1 MRTPPIFLSFELS
14 EMNSTHSNSHLIACQ
29 FCTRPAAMLR
39 AMMPHQLAT
48 ALAAS
53 SLLTLCVWPGLQ
65 SVGAQTLP
73 SGLNVV
79 QGSARTT
86 TTGNTLT
93 ITNSPGALLNW
104 NSFSIGAQNTVRFDQ
119 VNASSQVLNRV
130 VGNDPSSILGR
141 LSSNGKVWLLNQNGI
156 LFGQSARVDVAGLV
170 ASTLNLAD
178 NDWSAGRYVFS
189 GYGSNATGSIEIV
202 NQGEIRTGLGG
213 RVMLIGTSV
222 RNEGLIE
229 ALGGQ
234 ILLAAGQSVELVDTG
249 APNVG
254 VKVSAPQGSALN
266 LGTLVASGG
275 RIDIHAAIVNQQGII
290 RANSLE
296 VANGAG
302 GEIVLSAS
310 QSVTLG
316 SNSLTLADGTSGG
329 KVTIN
334 AGSGSNM
341 ISGQVSATGSTGQGG
356 QVQLLGRQVGL
367 TGSAGIDVSGA
378 SGGGRVLVGGGQQGL
393 DANVTNADA
402 VYFSP
407 DARIAADATA
417 NGDGGKI
424 ILWSNQSTRAY
435 GSLSARGGL
444 EMGNGGFIETS
455 SGYSL
460 DARPLKINTQAS
472 HGTAGQWLIDPYD
485 LTISDYFQG
494 STSAPLR
501 TSNIQPGSYFTA
513 SGDSAQLLSSDINA
527 ALQAGTQVTLSTGVR
542 AGSQQGNVTFSNAHI
557 QQASSGPMGQLN
569 VVASGNIVVDGSTLG
584 SGAGASLSISLKAGL
599 SGEGTVSIV
608 NNSAV
613 QTKGGNLDIYGTTG
627 KALAAVNVDSLTLN
641 ADSLN
646 IQGVQHSSIGTTTG
660 VLISNSNLQAD
671 NISVVG
677 SAVPSSSPSTGVL
690 LTRSYITGT
699 ESILVSGTGG
709 GTGVKLDGGTAL
721 TLAPLGF
728 NPNASLTITGA
739 NTAASSGYGVYI
751 NATSDAPAV
760 NSYSGATVSITGE
773 TAGPVVGGSSGNTVG
788 IYGIGS
794 NYVAAQIVSS
804 GALNLRSG
812 HDIQLH
818 DFGLQTD
825 SSMSLAAP
833 NIAVYNPALSSFQT
847 STGNFTVSADTLYFG
862 AGTRFQSNATG
873 DWAMRL
879 MGFSNSGILTVQNN
893 AGNVALSAPNGRWL
907 LYQLTP
913 FDKASYGVSDLG
925 YGFKQ
930 YHSSLGAPVLHSGN
944 GLVYI
949 VPMDAALVA
958 DVIVRD
964 YNGSAQ
970 VSASNFRIETITGDT
985 ATGITLGASPAYA
998 DANAGVNKPVRVGEF
1013 SVASFQ
1019 DAKDKPVYGYNLLN
1033 NVTGTVLPKPLQ
1045 WSVQAKNKVY
1055 DGTVVASGALLQP
1068 PVGLVGTETLGI
1080 NIFGAFSDQNV
1091 GVQKPVFFQFQLVDG
1106 TGGGSASN
1114 YSAPPGNQLT
1124 YASITA
1130 APLQYLAYSASKA
1143 FGRAKPYLDGA
1154 VTGFVGPDT
1163 QQSSTSGVA
1172 TFTSTAGAQSLPGQ
1186 YAVQGSGLSARNY
1199 SFGQAASNLTALTI
1213 TDATPGLSQ
1222 GSNVALTQVLTL
1234 PTVTINIASSGM
1246 VDFLQTPA
1254 SSKQS
1259 ADSMPSFSGVSL
1271 EDMSFN
1277 EVVAMLAARNTYK
1290 KALFANAIGQLEQD
1304 ASLADL
1310 PTCQSR
1316 VDAELGKCLL
1326 TGELKQQIQAS
1337 KQPQIQV
1344 AQQPSQPQILLSAAP
1359 SRVPSP
1365 LLTVA
1370 PSSQLQLQNINL
1382 AQKRTVMSA
1391 ALPQIERKVAVVI
1404 GVDRYEDKLIPSLGN
1419 AVSDARSV
1427 GSLLESELG
1436 YETVVIADASKQAVI
1451 SAMNKLAIEL
1461 NFKDS
1466 VVVYYAGHGE
1476 LIDATGQ
1483 GYWLLADSDSRQP
1496 KTWLSNAD
1504 INRMVAQIGASQV
1517 ALISDSC
1524 YSGSLVSDNYISTAS
1539 GSLDPAKLLTQK
1551 SVVVMSSGGNEP
1563 VFDQGRNGHSPFA
1576 YNLMDQ
1582 LKQVKKW
1589 QPGVNV
1595 FARVRFAVARELPQR
1610 PKYGWSSTA
1619 GHQGGGD
1626 YLFEQRRLNAVK

>member
-1 MRTPPIFLSFELS
+1 MQRV
-14 EMNSTHSNSHLIACQ
+14 
-29 FCTRPAAMLR
+29 
-39 AMMPHQLAT
+39 MMPHRLAT

-53 SLLTLCVWPGLQ
+53 SLLTLCAWPGLH
-65 SVGAQTLP
+65 SAGAQTLP

-86 TTGNTLT
+86 TAGNTLT

-141 LSSNGKVWLLNQNGI
+141 LSSNGKVWLLNQNGV
-156 LFGQSARVDVAGLV
+156 LFGQGARVDVAGLV

-189 GYGSNATGSIEIV
+189 GYGSSATSNIQII

-222 RNEGLIE
+222 RNDGLIE
-229 ALGGQ
+229 APGGQ
-234 ILLAAGQSVELVDTG
+234 IVLAAGQSVELVDTG

-266 LGTLVASGG
+266 IGTLAAAGG

-296 VANGAG
+296 VAGGVG

-316 SNSLTLADGTSGG
+316 PDSLTLADGASGG
-329 KVTIN
+329 KITID

-367 TGSAGIDVSGA
+367 MGPAGVDVSGA
-378 SGGGRVLVGGGQQGL
+378 SGGGQVLVGGGQQGL
-393 DANVTNADA
+393 DASVTNADA
-402 VYFSP
+402 VYFGP

-424 ILWSNQSTRAY
+424 ILWSNESTRAY

-444 EMGNGGFIETS
+444 QVGNGGFIETS
-455 SGYSL
+455 SGYWL
-460 DARPLKINTQAS
+460 DARPLKIDTRAS

-485 LTISDYFQG
+485 LTISDYFQV
-494 STSAPLR
+494 TASAPSR
-501 TSNIQPGSYFTA
+501 TSNIQPESYFTA

-527 ALQAGTQVTLSTGVR
+527 ALQSGTQVTISTGVGS
-542 AGSQQGNVTFSNAHI
+542 GSQQGNVTFIDAHI

-569 VVASGNIVVDGSTLG
+569 VVASGNIVVDRSTLG
-584 SGAGASLSISLKAGL
+584 SGEGASLNISLKAGL

-608 NNSAV
+608 NNSTV
-613 QTKGGNLDIYGTTG
+613 QTNGGKLDIYGTTG
-627 KALAAVNVDSLTLN
+627 SVPAAVKINSSTIN
-641 ADSLN
+641 AGSLN
-646 IQGVQHSSIGTTTG
+646 IKGVQYGSTGATTG
-660 VLISNSNLQAD
+660 VLISNSNVHAD
-671 NISVVG
+671 NIGLVG
-677 SAVPSSSPSTGVL
+677 SAVSSSSPSTGVL
-690 LTRSYITGT
+690 LNESYITGT
-699 ESILVSGTGG
+699 ESILVSGTGA
-709 GTGVKLDGGTAL
+709 GTGVTMDGTVL
-721 TLAPLGF
+721 RLAPLSF

-760 NSYSGATVSITGE
+760 TSYSGATVSITGE
-773 TAGPVVGGSSGNTVG
+773 TAGPVVGSTPGNTVG
-788 IYGIGS
+788 IYGVGS

-812 HDIQLH
+812 HEIQLH

-825 SSMSLAAP
+825 SSLSLAAP
-833 NIAVYNPALSSFQT
+833 SIAVYNLGLSSFQT

-862 AGTRFQSNATG
+862 AGAGFQSNATG

-879 MGFSNSGILTVQNN
+879 MGFSNSGILTVKNN
-893 AGNVALSAPNGRWL
+893 AGSTALSAPNGRWL

-913 FDKASYGVSDLG
+913 FDKASYGVGDLD

-930 YHSSLGAPVLHSGN
+930 YHSALSAPVLHSGN
-944 GLVYI
+944 GLMYI
-949 VPMDAALVA
+949 VPMEAALVA
-958 DVIVRD
+958 DVVVRD

-985 ATGITLGASPAYA
+985 ATGITLGTAPAYA

-1019 DAKDKPVYGYNLLN
+1019 DANDKPVYGYRLLN

-1055 DGTVVASGALLQP
+1055 DGTSVATGALLQP
-1068 PVGLVGTETLGI
+1068 PVGLVGAETLGI

-1091 GVQKPVFFQFQLVDG
+1091 GVQKQVFFQFQLVDG
-1106 TGGGSASN
+1106 TGGGKASN
-1114 YSAPPGNQLT
+1114 YSVPQGNPLT

-1143 FGRAKPYLDGA
+1143 FGEAMPYLDGA

-1163 QQSSTSGVA
+1163 QQSSTTGVA

-1199 SFGQAASNLTALTI
+1199 SFGQAAGNSTALTI
-1213 TDATPGLSQ
+1213 TEATPAPKPRSTPGTSQ
-1222 GSNVALTQVLTL
+1222 GLAHGFAGAANV
-1234 PTVTINIASSGM
+1234 
-1246 VDFLQTPA
+1246 
-1254 SSKQS
+1254 
-1259 ADSMPSFSGVSL
+1259 GV
-1271 EDMSFN
+1271 
-1277 EVVAMLAARNTYK
+1277 
-1290 KALFANAIGQLEQD
+1290 GG
-1304 ASLADL
+1304 DL
-1310 PTCQSR
+1310 CE
-1316 VDAELGKCLL
+1316 ELH
-1326 TGELKQQIQAS
+1326 
-1337 KQPQIQV
+1337 
-1344 AQQPSQPQILLSAAP
+1344 SQ
-1359 SRVPSP
+1359 
-1365 LLTVA
+1365 
-1370 PSSQLQLQNINL
+1370 
-1382 AQKRTVMSA
+1382 
-1391 ALPQIERKVAVVI
+1391 
-1404 GVDRYEDKLIPSLGN
+1404 
-1419 AVSDARSV
+1419 
-1427 GSLLESELG
+1427 G
-1436 YETVVIADASKQAVI
+1436 YC
-1451 SAMNKLAIEL
+1451 
-1461 NFKDS
+1461 
-1466 VVVYYAGHGE
+1466 
-1476 LIDATGQ
+1476 TGQ
-1483 GYWLLADSDSRQP
+1483 RY
-1496 KTWLSNAD
+1496 
-1504 INRMVAQIGASQV
+1504 IAQH
-1517 ALISDSC
+1517 
-1524 YSGSLVSDNYISTAS
+1524 
-1539 GSLDPAKLLTQK
+1539 
-1551 SVVVMSSGGNEP
+1551 
-1563 VFDQGRNGHSPFA
+1563 DQ
-1576 YNLMDQ
+1576 
-1582 LKQVKKW
+1582 
-1589 QPGVNV
+1589 
-1595 FARVRFAVARELPQR
+1595 
-1610 PKYGWSSTA
+1610 
-1619 GHQGGGD
+1619 
-1626 YLFEQRRLNAVK
+1626 